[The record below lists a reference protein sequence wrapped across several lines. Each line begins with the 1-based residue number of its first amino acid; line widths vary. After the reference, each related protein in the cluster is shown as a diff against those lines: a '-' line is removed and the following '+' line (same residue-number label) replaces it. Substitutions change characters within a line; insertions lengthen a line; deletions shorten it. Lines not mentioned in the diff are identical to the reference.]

1 MNRLSKRKL
10 RSLVIQSLAPGAD
23 DCNARGVLVDAIG
36 QLQSDIWSLAAALET
51 TGPAGMQTLQGAML
65 GLSERAK
72 ALREFAD
79 ECFAIEFSPLDDEAA
94 ERGGAT

>member
-1 MNRLSKRKL
+1 MTAITQRKL
-10 RSLVIQSLAPGAD
+10 RELVIQSLAPGSD

-36 QLQSDIWSLAAALET
+36 QLQSEIWSLAAALENV
-51 TGPAGMQTLQGAML
+51 GPAGLTTFQGAML

-79 ECFAIEFSPLDDEAA
+79 ELFLIEFKPLSDEQRQDGAA
-94 ERGGAT
+94 